1 MNMDFFCE
9 SCVESERKVE
19 IRAGRV
25 IFCKKDS
32 CKIQNGNTKLPA
44 SNLLFIHGSCAAS
57 MQYNDLIES
66 MKKNCRHEIPGV
78 SLQKKEGIPSTMNF
92 YSFDQLGCGESRH
105 PSPSS
110 DWYAFSSDNLLTDL
124 QIVTEQIIKQ
134 SDSSS
139 SLHLV
144 AHSHGCSQVIKLL
157 LNSLSKLQLSSIAGI
172 ILIGGAL
179 KGGPA
184 ALAKDGGHVIFKIL
198 PTFILNRLQPSLSNN
213 FFNAAVHPNHHD
225 KLRNSSLKISNNNSM
240 EFCKAYYRQQ
250 KYASIEEASKIK
262 VRNQLSETICAK
274 TWI

>member
-1 MNMDFFCE
+1 MDFFCE
-9 SCVESERKVE
+9 SCVDSEKKIE

-25 IFCKKDS
+25 ISCKKTS

-57 MQYNDLIES
+57 MQYNNLIES
-66 MKKNCRHEIPGV
+66 MKNYCQHGIPEV
-78 SLQKKEGIPSTMNF
+78 NSQKKEGIPSKMNF

-105 PSPSS
+105 PSS
-110 DWYAFSSDNLLTDL
+110 DWYAFSTENLITDL
-124 QIVTEQIIKQ
+124 KIVCSQIKQ
-134 SDSSS
+134 SESSS
-139 SLHLV
+139 PLHLV
-144 AHSHGCSQVIKLL
+144 AHSHGCSQVIQL
-157 LNSLSKLQLSSIAGI
+157 LNSPQIHSRIAGI

-198 PTFILNRLQPSLSNN
+198 PTFILNRLQPSLSNS

-225 KLRNSSLKISNNNSM
+225 KLRNSSLEISNSNSM

-262 VRNQLSETICAK
+262 VRNQLSRSIYAK

>member
-1 MNMDFFCE
+1 MDFFCE
-9 SCVESERKVE
+9 SCVDSERKVE

-25 IFCKKDS
+25 ISCKKTS
-32 CKIQNGNTKLPA
+32 CKIQNGDTNLPA
-44 SNLLFIHGSCAAS
+44 CNLLFIHGSCAAS
-57 MQYNDLIES
+57 MQYNSLIES
-66 MKKNCRHEIPGV
+66 MKNNCQHGIPEV
-78 SLQKKEGIPSTMNF
+78 NSQKKESIPSKMNF
-92 YSFDQLGCGESRH
+92 YSFDQLGCGDSKH
-105 PSPSS
+105 PSS
-110 DWYAFSSDNLLTDL
+110 DWYAFSSSELLTDL
-124 QIVTEQIIKQ
+124 KIITEQILR
-134 SDSSS
+134 SESSS
-139 SLHLV
+139 SLYLV

-157 LNSLSKLQLSSIAGI
+157 LLNSFSKPEIISRIASI

-225 KLRNSSLKISNNNSM
+225 KLRKSSLKISNDNSM

-262 VRNQLSETICAK
+262 VRNQLSETTCVK